1 MSASVLTGPRRLS
14 APSVALALRAL
25 RLTLRRPQFLI
36 PLFLMPSIFLAVNT
50 GGLSATTRL
59 PGFPETSSFLA
70 FQLPAAMVQ
79 SLMLS
84 GLQAG
89 IAVALEI
96 ESGFFDRI
104 VTAPVPRL
112 AIVAGRLMAAAV
124 LGAGQVLFFLLLG
137 LVFGADMAGGAPGFV
152 VVVILGALAAVAFAA
167 IGLAIAFRARQASIV
182 QGLFPFVFAVLYL
195 SSAFFPQELLAP
207 PADTI
212 SAINPLSYIAEGL
225 RTPIAFGMEWVPIL
239 EGFFVT
245 FGVIAVA
252 SAAAVAGMRWRL
264 ADAA

>member
-1 MSASVLTGPRRLS
+1 MS
-14 APSVALALRAL
+14 APSIALALRAL

-36 PLFLMPSIFLAVNT
+36 PLFLMPSIFLAVNV
-50 GGLSATTRL
+50 GGLTATTRL
-59 PGFPETSSFLA
+59 PGFPETTSFLA

-89 IAVALEI
+89 IAVSLEI

-124 LGAGQVLFFLLLG
+124 LGAGQVTFFLLVG
-137 LVFGADMAGGAPGFV
+137 VVFGADMAGGPAGAV
-152 VVVILGALAAVAFAA
+152 IVIILGALAGVAFAA

-195 SSAFFPQELLAP
+195 SSAFFPEELLQP

-212 SAINPLSYIAEGL
+212 AAINPLSYIAGGL
-225 RTPIAFGMEWVPIL
+225 RAPIAFGLDAAPII
-239 EGFFVT
+239 EGLVVT
-245 FGVIAVA
+245 AGVIVVA
-252 SAAAVAGMRWRL
+252 SLLAVAGLRWRL
-264 ADAA
+264 ADAS

>member
-1 MSASVLTGPRRLS
+1 MI
-14 APSVALALRAL
+14 APSFALARRAL

-50 GGLSATTRL
+50 GGLAATTRL
-59 PGFPETSSFLA
+59 PGFPETSGFLD

-79 SLMLS
+79 SLMLA
-84 GLQAG
+84 GLLTG
-89 IAVALEI
+89 IAVSLEI

-124 LGAGQVLFFLLLG
+124 LGAAQVSFFLIGGML
-137 LVFGADMAGGAPGFV
+137 FGAQVAGGV
-152 VVVILGALAAVAFAA
+152 VGALIVVLLGALAGVAFAA

-195 SSAFFPQELLAP
+195 SSAFFPRELLGP

-212 SAINPLSYIAEGL
+212 SAINPLSYIADGL
-225 RTPIAFGMEWVPIL
+225 RAPIAFGLDAVPIL
-239 EGFFVT
+239 EGIAVSI
-245 FGVIAVA
+245 GVIVVAGCLAVA
-252 SAAAVAGMRWRL
+252 ALRWRL
-264 ADAA
+264 ADSA

>member
-1 MSASVLTGPRRLS
+1 MI
-14 APSVALALRAL
+14 APSLALARRAL

-50 GGLSATTRL
+50 GGLAATTRL
-59 PGFPETSSFLA
+59 PGFPETSGFLD

-79 SLMLS
+79 SLMLA
-84 GLQAG
+84 GLLTG
-89 IAVALEI
+89 IAVSLEI

-112 AIVAGRLMAAAV
+112 AIVAGRLLAAGV
-124 LGAGQVLFFLLLG
+124 LGAVQVSFFLVGGML
-137 LVFGADMAGGAPGFV
+137 FGASVAGGVIGALLV
-152 VVVILGALAAVAFAA
+152 VLLGALGGVAFAA

-195 SSAFFPQELLAP
+195 SSAFFPRELLGP

-212 SAINPLSYIAEGL
+212 SAVNPLSYIADGL
-225 RTPIAFGMEWVPIL
+225 RAPIAFGLEAVPIL
-239 EGFFVT
+239 EGLAVSI
-245 FGVIAVA
+245 GVIVVASGLAVA
-252 SAAAVAGMRWRL
+252 ALRWRL

>member
-1 MSASVLTGPRRLS
+1 MS
-14 APSVALALRAL
+14 APSIALALRAL

-50 GGLSATTRL
+50 GGLAATTRL

-104 VTAPVPRL
+104 ITAPVPRL

-124 LGAGQVLFFLLLG
+124 LGAGQVTFFLIVGLL
-137 LVFGADMAGGAPGFV
+137 FGAEIAGGVAGFLL
-152 VVVILGALAAVAFAA
+152 VIVLGALAAVAFAA

-195 SSAFFPQELLAP
+195 SSAFFPRDLLGP

-212 SAINPLSYIAEGL
+212 SAINPLSYIADGL
-225 RTPIAFGMEWVPIL
+225 RTPIAFGLDAAPIL
-239 EGFFVT
+239 EGFVVT
-245 FGVIAVA
+245 GGVIIVA
-252 SAAAVAGMRWRL
+252 SLLAVAGLRWRL
-264 ADAA
+264 ADAS

>member
-1 MSASVLTGPRRLS
+1 MI
-14 APSVALALRAL
+14 APSLALGLRAI

-50 GGLSATTRL
+50 GGLAATTRL
-59 PGFPETSSFLA
+59 PGFPPTTNFLS

-96 ESGFFDRI
+96 ESGFFDRLI
-104 VTAPVPRL
+104 TAPVPRL
-112 AIVAGRLMAAAV
+112 AIVAGRLIAAAALGAIQVAFFVVGGLLFGAQIAGGILGVLLVIV
-124 LGAGQVLFFLLLG
+124 LGS
-137 LVFGADMAGGAPGFV
+137 
-152 VVVILGALAAVAFAA
+152 LAATAFAA
-167 IGLAIAFRARQASIV
+167 IGMAIAFRARQASVV
-182 QGLFPFVFAVLYL
+182 QGMFPFVFAVLYL
-195 SSAFFPQELLAP
+195 SSAFFPRKLLSS
-207 PADTI
+207 PADSI
-212 SAINPLSYIAEGL
+212 SALNPLSYIADGL
-225 RTPIAFGMEWVPIL
+225 RTPIAFGLHGAPIV
-239 EGFFVT
+239 EGFAVT

-252 SAAAVAGMRWRL
+252 SLLAVAGLRWRL

>member
-1 MSASVLTGPRRLS
+1 MIT
-14 APSVALALRAL
+14 PSVALALRAL

-59 PGFPETSSFLA
+59 PGFPETTGFLA
-70 FQLPAAMVQ
+70 FQLAAAMVQ

-89 IAVALEI
+89 IAVSLEI

-124 LGAGQVLFFLLLG
+124 LGAGQVLFFLIVG
-137 LVFGADMAGGAPGFV
+137 VIFGADLAGGVVGALV
-152 VVVILGALAAVAFAA
+152 VVVLGALAGVAFAA

-195 SSAFFPQELLAP
+195 SSAFFPQELLGP

-212 SAINPLSYIAEGL
+212 SAFNPLSYIAEGL
-225 RTPIAFGMEWVPIL
+225 RAPIAYGMDALPIL
-239 EGFFVT
+239 EGLAMTVA
-245 FGVIAVA
+245 VIVVA
-252 SAAAVAGMRWRL
+252 SLLAVAGLRWRL